1 MPASV
6 PGTAWS
12 GIPDASPPGPWSSA
26 WRSTDPP
33 RAVVPRD
40 RTYDNPFAQSPR
52 KRLRPV
58 LLHGKLVLQGNVKS
72 VGKLRF
78 SRSASPPRSIRFR
91 GQRKRVEH
99 EMAAGFRNRLRRP
112 FGVIAVLAVMLT
124 VQLFAGAIGG
134 SSHSRLSGAVLNP
147 GRMKMIQC
155 DSQSPPNSFL
165 LCSLMASMSRPLT
178 SVKANAFPQRCK
190 TRFRSKPL
198 SAMQRFQ

>member
-134 SSHSRLSGAVLNP
+134 SSHSRLSGAALNP
-147 GRMKMIQC
+147 GHMKMIQC

-178 SVKANAFPQRCK
+178 SVKANAFPQRRK